1 MKKLIDVNVILR
13 YLLGDNEKMAEA
25 AVETIKEGAFTIPE
39 VIAEVV
45 YVLKGVY
52 NIDRKEI
59 AAVLTEFL
67 QEIEIE
73 CKLVMKNALTL
84 FSSTT
89 LDFVDCILI
98 SRHHVLGEAIVTF
111 DKKMSRYL

>member
-1 MKKLIDVNVILR
+1 MKNLIDANVILR
-13 YLLGDNEKMAEA
+13 YLLGDNEKLAEVA
-25 AVETIKEGAFTIPE
+25 AETIKVGAFTIPE

-59 AAVLTEFL
+59 AVVLTELL
-67 QEIEIE
+67 QEIDIE
-73 CKLVMKNALTL
+73 YKFVMNNALTL
-84 FSSTT
+84 FASTT

-98 SRHHVLGEAIVTF
+98 SRHHLLGETVFTF
-111 DKKMSRYL
+111 DKKMSNYL